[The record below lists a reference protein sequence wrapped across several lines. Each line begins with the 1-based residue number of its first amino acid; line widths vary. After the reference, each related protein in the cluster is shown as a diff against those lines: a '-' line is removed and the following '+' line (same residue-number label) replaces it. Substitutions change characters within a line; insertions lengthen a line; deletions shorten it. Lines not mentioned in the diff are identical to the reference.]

1 MKITINS
8 KKIINANPERTI
20 FDSAISNGITIDH
33 SCLNGRC
40 SACKVKVLSGD
51 FYMPVSQ
58 EGLTEEDIRNRY
70 CLTCISTPRSDLSLG
85 EVKYTEGVLPEVKI
99 LPAKISKLEFLSE
112 KVAKV
117 TLRTPPNNKLT
128 FLAGQYVDISVKG
141 IKRSYSIAS
150 KPTETELEFIIKK
163 YPKGQFSDYLFHVAK
178 VNDLLRIEGP
188 KGTYLLPKKL
198 EETIVFLSTG
208 TGIAPNLSI
217 IKFALEKQLI
227 NPSQIILIHGQ
238 RYKKEHVYNL
248 TEIFP
253 EIRIIQTTSKES
265 LEGMFK
271 GYVQDALLKEK
282 LNLNKTQVF
291 ACGNPNMIVQARE
304 KLIENGLLS
313 SNFKSDIFVKSD

>member
-20 FDSAISNGITIDH
+20 FDSAISNGITINH

-51 FYMPVSQ
+51 FFMPANQ
-58 EGLTEEDIRNRY
+58 EGLTKQDIRNRY
-70 CLTCISTPRSDLSLG
+70 CLTCISTPKSDLKLE
-85 EVKYTEGVLPEVKI
+85 EVSYIEGVLPEEKI

-112 KVAKV
+112 EVAKL
-117 TLRTPPNNKLT
+117 TLRTPPNNKLK
-128 FLAGQYVDISVKG
+128 FLAGQYIDISVKS

-150 KPTETELEFIIKK
+150 KPSESELEFIIRK
-163 YPKGQFSDYLFHVAK
+163 YPNGQFSDYLFHEAK
-178 VNDLLRIEGP
+178 INELLRIQGP

-198 EETIVFLSTG
+198 EEILVFMSTG
-208 TGIAPNLSI
+208 TGIAPNLSL
-217 IKFALEKQLI
+217 IKFALEKHLL

-253 EIRIIQTTSKES
+253 EIKVILTTSKES
-265 LEGMFK
+265 ENGMFN
-271 GYVQDALLKEK
+271 GYVQDALLREK
-282 LNLNKTQVF
+282 LDLKKTQVF
-291 ACGNPNMIVQARE
+291 ACGNPNMIIMAEE
-304 KLIENGLLS
+304 KLTKNGLLS
-313 SNFKSDIFVKSD
+313 SNFKSDIFVKSH

>member
-8 KKIINANPERTI
+8 KRIINAKSDRTI
-20 FDSAISNGITIDH
+20 FESAISNGITIDH

-58 EGLTEEDIRNRY
+58 EGLTINDIDDRY
-70 CLTCISTPRSDLSLG
+70 CLTCITTPKSDLRLE
-85 EVKYTEGVLPEVKI
+85 EVRYTEGILPEVKI

-112 KVAKV
+112 EVTKL
-117 TLRTPPNNKLT
+117 TLRTPPNNKLI
-128 FLAGQYVDISVKG
+128 FLAGQYVDLSVKS

-150 KPTETELEFIIKK
+150 KPSESELEFIIKK
-163 YPKGQFSDYLFHVAK
+163 YPNGEFSNYLFNEAK
-178 VNDLLRIEGP
+178 IGDLLRIEGP
-188 KGTYLLPKKL
+188 KGTYILSKKL

-208 TGIAPNLSI
+208 TGIAPNLSL
-217 IKFALEKQLI
+217 IKFVLEKQLLK
-227 NPSQIILIHGQ
+227 PYQIILIHGQ

-253 EIRIIQTTSKES
+253 EIKVIQTTSKER
-265 LEGMFK
+265 ERGMFH
-271 GYVQDALLKEK
+271 GYVQDALLEEK
-282 LNLNKTQVF
+282 LDIKKTQVF
-291 ACGNPNMIVQARE
+291 ACGNPRMITSAEE

>member
-1 MKITINS
+1 MKIIINS

-40 SACKVKVLSGD
+40 SVCKVKVLSGD

-58 EGLTEEDIRNRY
+58 EGLTEEEIHNRY
-70 CLTCISTPRSDLSLG
+70 CLTCISTPKSDLSLE

-112 KVAKV
+112 KVAKL

-128 FLAGQYVDISVKG
+128 FLAGQYADISVKS

-163 YPKGQFSDYLFHVAK
+163 YPKGQFSDYLFHEAK

-198 EETIVFLSTG
+198 EETIVFLSTD
-208 TGIAPNLSI
+208 TGIAPNLSL
-217 IKFALEKQLI
+217 IKFALEKRLL
-227 NPSQIILIHGQ
+227 NPYQIILIHGQ
-238 RYKKEHVYNL
+238 RYKKDHVYNL

-265 LEGMFK
+265 LEGMFN

-291 ACGNPNMIVQARE
+291 ACGNPNMIIQARK